1 MADILVKNTNF
12 PYMSEKMQMLYSLSW
27 YKYKMLIISRIGKDV
42 KTNKQTKKT
51 DTSELLVECK

>member
-42 KTNKQTKKT
+42 
-51 DTSELLVECK
+51 